1 MVPFLFTEQVKIRQH
16 DAEETVRQE
25 VVNTLLNIAKKNF
38 AATTPEMLEV
48 IKERTRDKKV
58 NHFTDPIYGNFQYI
72 QHFLKYKYQC
82 YHLNFSEMVVLF

>member
-1 MVPFLFTEQVKIRQH
+1 MKIRQH

-38 AATTPEMLEV
+38 DITTVEMLDI

-58 NHFTDPIYGNFQYI
+58 
-72 QHFLKYKYQC
+72 
-82 YHLNFSEMVVLF
+82 